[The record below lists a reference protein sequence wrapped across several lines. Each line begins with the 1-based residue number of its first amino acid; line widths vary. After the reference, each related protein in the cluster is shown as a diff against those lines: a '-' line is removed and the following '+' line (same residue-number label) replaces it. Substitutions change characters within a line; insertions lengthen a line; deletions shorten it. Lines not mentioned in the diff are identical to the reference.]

1 MCVCVL
7 CVCVCVCVCVR
18 PRAEAEMKV
27 AGEEVLSNQKRSH
40 EATRLKVVC
49 RLISALTLPRMG
61 TRKGW
66 PVITPDCG
74 SRYLQLDQIQNTLI
88 SSTVLLCVLGSG
100 RGFHGLRIH
109 TEQITWG
116 GALKP
121 LPVEPSVCG
130 AMGWPLEMRDVAMA
144 RSGMVRLRSCRD
156 GQRAEGERVI
166 DCLLHWRL
174 FHTHVKRRTGKVL
187 GQCCP
192 DQPSSQ
198 HTPSVRVAHT
208 GTI

>member
-1 MCVCVL
+1 M
-7 CVCVCVCVCVR
+7 
-18 PRAEAEMKV
+18 
-27 AGEEVLSNQKRSH
+27 
-40 EATRLKVVC
+40 
-49 RLISALTLPRMG
+49 
-61 TRKGW
+61 
-66 PVITPDCG
+66 
-74 SRYLQLDQIQNTLI
+74 
-88 SSTVLLCVLGSG
+88 
-100 RGFHGLRIH
+100 
-109 TEQITWG
+109 
-116 GALKP
+116 KP

-192 DQPSSQ
+192 DQHSSQ
-198 HTPSVRVAHT
+198 HTPSLSVAHT

>member
-1 MCVCVL
+1 
-7 CVCVCVCVCVR
+7 
-18 PRAEAEMKV
+18 MKV

-198 HTPSVRVAHT
+198 HTPSLRVAHT